1 MSIAIRQGIG
11 SVIGQHRRGSLLE
24 NLEWEDSSD
33 DGEEEKRALIAKSS
47 LLNVAGRGSGD
58 EEKFEE
64 ELNEAKYN
72 QGLDTMTVSGHPR
85 FAACPPKSARN
96 DAHQLGRGISC
107 AGFPLVALA
116 N

>member
-64 ELNEAKYN
+64 ELAEIQSVTEYLVVFAKLSPTER
-72 QGLDTMTVSGHPR
+72 LDPHCSQKPRMT
-85 FAACPPKSARN
+85 PPPSK
-96 DAHQLGRGISC
+96 QLTSSTTSSS
-107 AGFPLVALA
+107 
-116 N
+116 